1 MKYMAKNFQ
10 AHDDTW
16 DYYHRKDVVQKQC
29 QQTLKTEE
37 VEELCSI
44 ACMNN
49 YALSENILSSNTIAS
64 KGFFQTA
71 AQKAL
76 QNSQIDEAFK
86 IAEQYIEATKRKFF
100 RFLDVETGKIIIV
113 KSLNR
118 FDEDYVLLAK
128 KKLQGL
134 KNIGRG
140 HDLMHITLTISHT
153 ENANYIEKYRLL
165 KNKFNDFMYFYRRL
179 MKKNIDY
186 LSTYE
191 VTTANDGRFHQH
203 IHLIVIGQGYLPK
216 KTVALLSA
224 KWKKITG
231 SQYIH
236 FKYISSRKHIDIF
249 SYVMKYITKEFTNVS
264 LTAVLLFSLKGK
276 AYTMSQRLSHMISE
290 KTVEIGSKKYKYIDA
305 FEAQDIFYGYNISE
319 YDPASLTFFYT
330 FISEEE
336 KMKLLSEGMQ
346 QAEARQKIQKEEE
359 EADKRAM
366 MMKEKNS
373 FNKIIKIK

>member
-1 MKYMAKNFQ
+1 MRYIAKYSQISNGFVN
-10 AHDDTW
+10 TI
-16 DYYHRKDVVQKQC
+16 QKQS
-29 QQTLKTEE
+29 QPTLLNW
-37 VEELCSI
+37 EELCSI
-44 ACMNN
+44 PCMNN
-49 YALSENILSSNTIAS
+49 YAFRENIPSSTTIVS
-64 KGFFQTA
+64 KGFFQIE

-100 RFLDVETGKIIIV
+100 RFLDIETGKIVIV

-118 FDEDYVLLAK
+118 FDEEYICAAK

-134 KNIGRG
+134 KNIGGG

-153 ENANYIEKYRLL
+153 ENADYIEKYQLL

-216 KTVALLSA
+216 KIVAKLSA
-224 KWKKITG
+224 KWKKIAN

-236 FKYISSRKHIDIF
+236 FKYISRNRNIDIF
-249 SYVMKYITKEFTNVS
+249 SYIMKYVTKEFANVN
-264 LTAVLLFSLKGK
+264 LTAVLLFSVKGK
-276 AYTMSQRLSHMISE
+276 AYTMSQRLSHLISE
-290 KTVEIGSKKYKYIDA
+290 KTVEIGTKKYKYIDT
-305 FEAQDIFYGYNISE
+305 FEAQDIFWGYDISE

-330 FISEEE
+330 FITAEE

-346 QAEARQKIQKEEE
+346 QAEATQKKQEERQKMDERDN
-359 EADKRAM
+359 EANK
-366 MMKEKNS
+366 KN
-373 FNKIIKIK
+373 NITITNMIKIK